1 MCGSCRPCSS
11 PHTGQAPSFGG
22 GIVNR
27 PSRSSN
33 NQPPSLLGTDRAKR
47 KPLRPVTVFPVC
59 QFYADR
65 FPPGLSAPGGWSM
78 GFRPGGNS
86 RTRTRHGDVTPPEYR
101 TSSHWPCVTILP
113 CGYHSRIM
121 FPYAGLS
128 RLPSLSPSDT
138 GRPVALFRSLPPLKV
153 FSLLRGLVVRAR
165 TRTSHGFAPGF
176 PDLGVILSA
185 SHLSPAHAHA

>member
-65 FPPGLSAPGGWSM
+65 FPRDYQLPVAGLWAFALGERLDLNQQPVCIGTSTRAFTNSAT
-78 GFRPGGNS
+78 F
-86 RTRTRHGDVTPPEYR
+86 
-101 TSSHWPCVTILP
+101 PC
-113 CGYHSRIM
+113 C
-121 FPYAGLS
+121 AGLS

-138 GRPVALFRSLPPLKV
+138 GRPVALFRSLPPSKSVFTTPGSCGAGEGSNLAW
-153 FSLLRGLVVRAR
+153 FSLLDFR
-165 TRTSHGFAPGF
+165 TW
-176 PDLGVILSA
+176 VLSSA
-185 SHLSPAHAHA
+185 LRI

>member
-1 MCGSCRPCSS
+1 
-11 PHTGQAPSFGG
+11 
-22 GIVNR
+22 
-27 PSRSSN
+27 
-33 NQPPSLLGTDRAKR
+33 
-47 KPLRPVTVFPVC
+47 
-59 QFYADR
+59 
-65 FPPGLSAPGGWSM
+65 M

-138 GRPVALFRSLPPLKV
+138 GRSVALFRSLPPSKSVFTTPGSCGAGEDLNLTCPRV
-153 FSLLRGLVVRAR
+153 FSLCLCPTVLAFARVTGIKFLARPHDAASTYSATAPCYRSLIFLAHLNSSVGRKCGHRG
-165 TRTSHGFAPGF
+165 PGHPF
-176 PDLGVILSA
+176 RLLPSYPQTV
-185 SHLSPAHAHA
+185 